1 MAAYRRGV
9 EQAVVAGLVIAA
21 AAALAP
27 ASAVCSAAV
36 THDATGRLQVAITG
50 DVDGVR
56 SVYASCDPSRNTV
69 LALLVPATD
78 PALAT
83 SGMTLSF
90 GFSNGAHW
98 TSSAG
103 LYRYDNTLVAV
114 GYGNANDVPAI
125 VQALASAQGPLQIGL
140 SPATGGQAQT
150 WSADV
155 HGSTAA
161 ARKFLDNCFGTN

>member
-1 MAAYRRGV
+1 MAAYRKAWTRV
-9 EQAVVAGLVIAA
+9 VVAGF
-21 AAALAP
+21 LA
-27 ASAVCSAAV
+27 ASAGPLPAARAAWSADV
-36 THDATGRLQVAITG
+36 THDATGRLKVAITG

-56 SVYASCDPSRNTV
+56 SVYASCDPSRSAV

-78 PALAT
+78 PSLTT

-90 GFSNGAHW
+90 VFADGTRWA
-98 TSSAG
+98 SSAG

-114 GYGNANDVPAI
+114 GYGNAKDVPAI
-125 VQALASAQGPLQIGL
+125 MQALADAQSPVQIGL
-140 SPATGGQAQT
+140 GLAGGQAQT
-150 WSADV
+150 WTADV